1 MNEPKSSNF
10 NSELLVCNPKVC
22 DVCDRAHNSRQSK
35 RLLTQEESRKAHP
48 VKLLRASMKAG
59 PFLPLLNIP
68 SLPPTKGESHE
79 KEKLFG
85 LSDMVFQ
92 KHFPWGDINKRA
104 PF

>member
-1 MNEPKSSNF
+1 
-10 NSELLVCNPKVC
+10 
-22 DVCDRAHNSRQSK
+22 
-35 RLLTQEESRKAHP
+35 
-48 VKLLRASMKAG
+48 MKAG

-68 SLPPTKGESHE
+68 SLPPTKGESPE